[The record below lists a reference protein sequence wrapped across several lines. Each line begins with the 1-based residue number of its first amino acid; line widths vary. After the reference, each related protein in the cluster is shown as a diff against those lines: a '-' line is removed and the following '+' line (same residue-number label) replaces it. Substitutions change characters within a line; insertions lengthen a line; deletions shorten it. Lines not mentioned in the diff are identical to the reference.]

1 MSETKATLA
10 DCAEGRAFKEQVRQR
25 VEMETEYEAL
35 GLRALAC
42 KHWRWMSGMLG
53 LSIQS
58 SSRSIWIRV
67 VDPPNDDTAEC
78 WPDFR
83 DPATLGC
90 LLALVREASND
101 PEAHA
106 EVLSSYRGVWI
117 CYFARDTRAKEGK
130 SEAEVLVAAL
140 EAASQPLDLKDK

>member
-1 MSETKATLA
+1 MSEDKAKLN

-25 VEMETEYEAL
+25 VEIETKYEAL
-35 GLRALAC
+35 GLRAVAC
-42 KHWRWMSGMLG
+42 KGWRWMSGMLG

-90 LLALVREASND
+90 LLALVREAWGASVYLLPDGGWYVKGARIENGSTIN
-101 PEAHA
+101 
-106 EVLSSYRGVWI
+106 LGI
-117 CYFARDTRAKEGK
+117 CATT
-130 SEAEVLVAAL
+130 EAEALLAAL
-140 EAASQPLDLKDK
+140 ETAP